1 MKRIVLFAAALMV
14 TIAMASCKDK
24 EDVQNYKEFVGTW
37 GVEQLDYYN
46 IDYAGAPIESS
57 RETFYFTPGD
67 MEGGI
72 DLVFRDDK
80 TGEMR
85 DRSIDTFFL
94 ENENTHVVYDTI
106 INPDTTVYSYFDYS
120 YDAEESVLFMTMS
133 STQKTHRLRISN
145 FSHSNFSYMNEY
157 RTNFIEEAK
166 LVRTSDNV
174 RVQGRK
180 NEMQRP
186 RKTGSILSD
195 R

>member
-1 MKRIVLFAAALMV
+1 MV
-14 TIAMASCKDK
+14 TIAMVSCKGK
-24 EDVQNYKEFVGTW
+24 EDVQSYKEFVGTW

-85 DRSIDTFFL
+85 DRSIDSFFL

-106 INPDTTVYSYFDYS
+106 INPDTTIYSYFDYS
-120 YDAEESVLFMTMS
+120 YDEDEAVMYMTMAA
-133 STQKTHRLRISN
+133 TQRTHRLRISKFDKN
-145 FSHSNFSYMNEY
+145 NFSYLNEY

-166 LVRTSDNV
+166 LVRTSENARAV
-174 RVQGRK
+174 GRK
-180 NEMQRP
+180 NEAQRP
-186 RKTGSILSD
+186 RRTGSFFSN